1 LTGTIARRKTAN
13 GDKSET
19 SFSMH
24 YFTAENIFIWL
35 FHASNLMAFLA
46 FLLRDQLHLRV
57 MMALSLFLQGL
68 YYYAIPGGPFFDPLF
83 WKVVSFAANAIM
95 IVLVFG
101 GRLDYGIPNDLRA
114 LFDKISVLSPGQ
126 FRKLVKESKRT
137 VSSEDPLLVEGQKPQ
152 QLHYLLRGFAEIT
165 KGHSRHKI
173 SSGVFLG
180 EVAFLNST
188 AASATVHLG
197 EDAECV
203 TWDSTDLQSLMAK
216 DKAIDIAMRGIFNH
230 DLASK
235 VANSV
240 PLQPPVT

>member
-1 LTGTIARRKTAN
+1 MSYL
-13 GDKSET
+13 S
-19 SFSMH
+19 
-24 YFTAENIFIWL
+24 AEAVFIWL

-57 MMALSLFLQGL
+57 MMALSLLLQGL

-83 WKVVSFAANAIM
+83 WKIVSFFANALM
-95 IVLVFG
+95 IILVFS
-101 GRLDYGIPNDLRA
+101 GRLDFGIPSDLRA

-126 FRKLVKESKRT
+126 FRKLIKDARRT
-137 VSSEDPLLVEGQKPQ
+137 LPAENPLLVEGQKPQ
-152 QLHYLLRGFAEIT
+152 HLHYLLRGTAEIA
-165 KGHSRHKI
+165 KGQSRHKI

-188 AASATVHLG
+188 AASATVQLS

-203 TWDSTDLQSLMAK
+203 SWDSGALYTLMAK
-216 DKAIDIAMRGIFNH
+216 NKSIDIAMRGIFNH
-230 DLASK
+230 DLAAK

-240 PLQPPVT
+240 PLKME

>member
-1 LTGTIARRKTAN
+1 MASQMGYLN
-13 GDKSET
+13 
-19 SFSMH
+19 
-24 YFTAENIFIWL
+24 AENVFVWL

-83 WKVVSFAANAIM
+83 WKVVSFVANTIM

-101 GRLDYGIPNDLRA
+101 GRLDFGIPADLRG
-114 LFDKISVLSPGQ
+114 LFEKISVLSPGQ
-126 FRKLVKESKRT
+126 FRKLVKQSKRT
-137 VSSEDPLLVEGQKPQ
+137 VFSDGPLLVEGQKPR

-165 KGHSRHKI
+165 KGQSRHKI

-203 TWDSTDLQSLMAK
+203 SWDSAELRSLMAK
-216 DKAIDIAMRGIFNH
+216 DKSIDIAMRGIFNH

-240 PLQPPVT
+240 PLKAE

>member
-1 LTGTIARRKTAN
+1 MQYL
-13 GDKSET
+13 
-19 SFSMH
+19 
-24 YFTAENIFIWL
+24 TAETIFIWL

-57 MMALSLFLQGL
+57 MMAISLFLQGL

-83 WKVVSFAANAIM
+83 WKIVSFLANAVM

-101 GRLDYGIPNDLRA
+101 GRIDFGIPSDLRE
-114 LFDKISVLSPGQ
+114 LFNTISVLSPGQ
-126 FRKLVKESKRT
+126 FRKLVKEAKRT
-137 VSSEDPLLVEGQKPQ
+137 KASELPLLVEGQKPQ
-152 QLHYLLRGFAEIT
+152 QLHYLLRGVAEIK
-165 KGHSRHKI
+165 KGQTQHNI

-180 EVAFLNST
+180 EVAFLNEI
-188 AASATVHLG
+188 AASATVHLRD
-197 EDAECV
+197 DAECV
-203 TWDSTDLQSLMAK
+203 SWDSTGLRALMAK

-240 PLQPPVT
+240 PLQPSNS

>member
-1 LTGTIARRKTAN
+1 MQYL
-13 GDKSET
+13 
-19 SFSMH
+19 
-24 YFTAENIFIWL
+24 TAETIFIWL

-57 MMALSLFLQGL
+57 MMAISLFLQGL

-83 WKVVSFAANAIM
+83 WKIVSFLANAVM

-101 GRLDYGIPNDLRA
+101 GRIDFGIPSDLRE
-114 LFDKISVLSPGQ
+114 LFNTISVLSPGQ
-126 FRKLVKESKRT
+126 FRKLVKEAKRT
-137 VSSEDPLLVEGQKPQ
+137 KASELPLLVEGQKPQ
-152 QLHYLLRGFAEIT
+152 QLHYLLKGVAEIK
-165 KGHSRHKI
+165 KGQTHHKI

-180 EVAFLNST
+180 EVAFLNET
-188 AASATVHLG
+188 AASATVHLRD
-197 EDAECV
+197 DAECV
-203 TWDSTDLQSLMAK
+203 SWDSTALRALMAK

-240 PLQPPVT
+240 PLQPSNS